1 MTDGLHVE
9 CNYDNY
15 EIYQTQLLQEIKIN
29 LRGKMKFD
37 KMIHSKLH
45 YDAVEKSFFINS
57 YDKRRK
63 RLLTE
68 ISESIKIF

>member
-45 YDAVEKSFFINS
+45 YDAVEKSVFI
-57 YDKRRK
+57 
-63 RLLTE
+63 
-68 ISESIKIF
+68 